1 MPNKKFTREFLH
13 NLCCKYN
20 ITLLRNYDEKEL
32 NCQKFIDFKCIK
44 CNENTSKQF
53 AYMEKYSPTC
63 HSCSDYEGRKT
74 AKNIIL
80 LKYGVENI
88 SQSEEIKNKKKE
100 TTLKNYGVEHN
111 SQSAIIKN
119 KKIETSLKNN
129 GVEYPQQ
136 SQEVRNKS
144 KQTCLQNYGVE
155 HPMQCESIKEEM
167 KEKNLKNHGVEFVSQ
182 SEEFKNRVKNTCLK
196 KYGVEYPQQSQE
208 IRNKS
213 NQTCLKNYGVEH
225 PAQCKEIQEKMKATS
240 KTKYGVEN
248 YSQTDEFKE
257 KFKQTCLNNYGVEHP
272 NQNEKIME
280 IVSKKCYKQ
289 KTYVYPSGKEIQC
302 QGYEPFALDEIIQT
316 INEDDIITGCK
327 NVPTIWY
334 YDTNGKEHRHYV
346 DIFIPNQNK
355 CIEIKSTWTL
365 KKTKSNIFEK
375 QEAGKKLGYE
385 YEIWVYNAKGD
396 KVETYK

>member
-1 MPNKKFTREFLH
+1 MTVKRFTKDFLH

-20 ITLLRNYDEKEL
+20 ITLLRNYGEKEL

-44 CNENTSKQF
+44 CNKNTSKQF

-119 KKIETSLKNN
+119 KKIETSLKNY

-155 HPMQCESIKEEM
+155 HP
-167 KEKNLKNHGVEFVSQ
+167 
-182 SEEFKNRVKNTCLK
+182 
-196 KYGVEYPQQSQE
+196 
-208 IRNKS
+208 
-213 NQTCLKNYGVEH
+213 
-225 PAQCKEIQEKMKATS
+225 
-240 KTKYGVEN
+240 
-248 YSQTDEFKE
+248 
-257 KFKQTCLNNYGVEHP
+257 

-289 KTYVYPSGKEIQC
+289 KTYICPSGKQIEC
-302 QGYEPFALDEIIQT
+302 QGYEPFALDELVKN
-316 INEDDIITGCK
+316 INEDDILTGCK

-355 CIEIKSTWTL
+355 CIEVKSTWTL

-385 YEIWVYNAKGD
+385 YEIWVYDAKGNR
-396 KVETYK
+396 VETHT